1 MVSPSRRADPPAALH
16 DRAMDNLSYI
26 RSAMERAG
34 TFTAVPGWGGVA
46 MGISALLASPV
57 AASRATPHD
66 WLMVWLAEA
75 VIGTLIGS
83 VAMSQKARRI
93 GAPML
98 GHQGRRFFLSFV
110 PPIMVGAVLTAV
122 LYRGGLG
129 AALPGVWMLCYGT
142 GVVTGGAF
150 SVRVVPIMGLCFMA
164 LGTVT
169 LVLPPSWGDVMLA
182 AGFGALHMVFGLVIA
197 RRYGG

>member
-46 MGISALLASPV
+46 MGISALLASAV
-57 AASRATPHD
+57 AASRGMPHQ

-75 VIGTLIGS
+75 VIGTVIG
-83 VAMSQKARRI
+83 VIAMSRKARRI

-98 GHQGRRFFLSFV
+98 GHQGRRFFLSYA
-110 PPIMVGAVLTAV
+110 PPILVGAVLTVV

-129 AALPGVWMLCYGT
+129 AQLPGMWMLCYGT

-150 SVRVVPIMGLCFMA
+150 SVRVVPVMGLCFMA
-164 LGTVT
+164 LGAAT
-169 LVLPPSWGDVMLA
+169 LALPASWGNWMLA
-182 AGFGALHMVFGLVIA
+182 AGFGGLHILFGLVIA
-197 RRYGG
+197 RRHGG

>member
-1 MVSPSRRADPPAALH
+1 MVSPSQRPDGPAALH

-57 AASRATPHD
+57 AASRATRHE

-75 VIGTLIGS
+75 VIGTLIGAI
-83 VAMSQKARRI
+83 AMSRKARRI

-98 GHQGRRFFLSFV
+98 GRQGRRFFLSYA
-110 PPIMVGAVLTAV
+110 PPIVVGAVLTVV

-129 AALPGVWMLCYGT
+129 AALPGMWLLCYGT

-150 SVRVVPIMGLCFMA
+150 SVRVVPVMGLCFMA
-164 LGTVT
+164 IGTAT
-169 LVLPPSWGDVMLA
+169 LALPSSWGDWMLA
-182 AGFGALHMVFGLVIA
+182 AGFGGLHVLFGLMIA

>member
-1 MVSPSRRADPPAALH
+1 MTSSRRPDAPAALH

-46 MGISALLASPV
+46 MGTSALLAAAV
-57 AASRATPHD
+57 AAGRPTRHE

-75 VIGTLIGS
+75 VVGTLIGV
-83 VAMSQKARRI
+83 VAMSRKARRI

-98 GHQGRRFFLSFV
+98 GHQGRRFFLSYA

-129 AALPGVWMLCYGT
+129 AALPGMWMLCYGT
-142 GVVTGGAF
+142 G
-150 SVRVVPIMGLCFMA
+150 
-164 LGTVT
+164 
-169 LVLPPSWGDVMLA
+169 
-182 AGFGALHMVFGLVIA
+182 
-197 RRYGG
+197 